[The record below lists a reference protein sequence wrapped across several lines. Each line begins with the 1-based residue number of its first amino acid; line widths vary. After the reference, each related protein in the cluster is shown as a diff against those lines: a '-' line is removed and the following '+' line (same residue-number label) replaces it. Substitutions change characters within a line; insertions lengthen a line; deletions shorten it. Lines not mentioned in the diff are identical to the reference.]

1 MNDAFNYVAVLVSIV
16 VGLTATRVMS
26 GLGEMIQAANR
37 PRIYWVHVLWHITL
51 LFNVMLNWWLLYRW
65 RATIDWT
72 FLLFIWI
79 TVAPILLYLA
89 AAILI
94 PGELETTGS
103 PDWRDYYFKNR
114 RGFFFAFGLIAPL
127 DIIDTLLK
135 GWQHFLDQGPSYL
148 PFIAFWT
155 IGCAIAAISANE
167 RYHKIWAVLYPS
179 AQAIYTIIVLLHLG

>member
-1 MNDAFNYVAVLVSIV
+1 MNDAFNYIAVLVSIV

-37 PRIYWVHVLWHITL
+37 SRIYWVHVLWHITL
-51 LFNVMLNWWLLYRW
+51 LFNVMLGWWLLYRW
-65 RATIDWT
+65 RTTVDWT

-79 TVAPILLYLA
+79 TVGPILLYLA

-103 PDWRDYYFKNR
+103 PDWRDYFFKNR
-114 RGFFFAFGLIAPL
+114 RGFFFVFGLIAPL

-155 IGCAIAAISANE
+155 IGCAIAAIWDNE
-167 RYHKIWAVLYPS
+167 RYHKIWAVLVPS
-179 AQAIYTIIVLLHLG
+179 VQVIYTIIALLHLG

>member
-37 PRIYWVHVLWHITL
+37 PRIYWVHILWHITL
-51 LFNVMLNWWLLYRW
+51 LFQVMLNWWLLYRW
-65 RATIDWT
+65 RATPEWT

-79 TVAPILLYLA
+79 TVAPIILYLA

-103 PDWRDYYFKNR
+103 PDWRDYYYKNR
-114 RGFFFAFGLIAPL
+114 RGFFFAIGSIAPL

-135 GWQHFLDQGPSYL
+135 GWRHFLDQGPTYL

-155 IGCAIAAISANE
+155 IGCAIAAICDNE
-167 RYHKIWAVLYPS
+167 RYHKIWAILFPS
-179 AQAIYTIIVLLHLG
+179 VQVIYTLILLLHLS

>member
-1 MNDAFNYVAVLVSIV
+1 MNDAFNYVAVLVSII

-37 PRIYWVHVLWHITL
+37 PRIYWVHILWHVTL
-51 LFNVMLNWWLLYRW
+51 AFEVMLIWWLLYRW
-65 RATIDWT
+65 RTTTEWT

-79 TVAPILLYLA
+79 TITPIILYLA
-89 AAILI
+89 TAILI

-114 RGFFFAFGLIAPL
+114 RGFFLAFGSIAPL

-135 GWQHFLDQGPSYL
+135 GWRHFLDQGPTYL

-155 IGCAIAAISANE
+155 VGCMTAAIWRNE
-167 RYHKIWAVLYPS
+167 RYHKIWAVLFPGV
-179 AQAIYTIIVLLHLG
+179 QVTYTIILLLHLG